1 MSKGR
6 VCLAYSGGLDTST
19 ILKWLI
25 QQGYTVVCFL
35 ANVGQEEDWATVEKK
50 ALALGAERMIIDVNT
65 TPVSAFLAPTLL
77 LDGSLIF
84 KLSSWTRSS
93 TEQSSATQSTRIDVR
108 ISFPTTPDLN
118 VDSMLDLLGTSLARP
133 IIAKAQVKAALE
145 TKCDFVSHGC
155 TGKGNDQVRFELAFA
170 ALNPK
175 LKVIAPWRLPEFF
188 NKFLCYCPSTRLS
201 NCFLQYD
208 IPTEKEE
215 LLTIVCAEGRAD
227 LLKYAAENNIP
238 VSSTPKAPWSMDDNL
253 VHCSYEAGVLEDPEL
268 TPPKEL
274 WTRTV
279 DPLDAPD
286 KPTEFTIHF
295 EAGIPVKVD
304 ISGKEVTGSLEIF
317 KLLNKIGH
325 DNGVGRIDIVENR
338 FIGLKS
344 RGCYDTPGLTIARL
358 AHIDLEGLV
367 LDARVRELRDQ
378 FVTSSWS
385 RLLYNGLYFS
395 PEREF
400 LDNSI
405 VYSSRNTTGVVKM
418 MAYKGN
424 AYVLGRSSNASNLY
438 SAEDASMDSLEGFS
452 PQDTSG
458 FIAINAI
465 RLKKYG
471 EQAIKDGKN
480 LADL

>member
-35 ANVGQEEDWATVEKK
+35 ANVGQEEDWAAVEKK

-65 TPVSAFLAPTLL
+65 TPVSTFLAPIILL
-77 LDGSLIF
+77 NGSLIF

-108 ISFPTTPDLN
+108 ISSPTTPDIN
-118 VDSMLDLLGTSLARP
+118 ADSMLDLLGTSLARP

-145 TKCDFVSHGC
+145 TKCD
-155 TGKGNDQVRFELAFA
+155 GKGNDQVRFELAFA

-188 NKFLCYCPSTRLS
+188 NKFP
-201 NCFLQYD
+201 
-208 IPTEKEE
+208 
-215 LLTIVCAEGRAD
+215 
-227 LLKYAAENNIP
+227 ENNIP

-367 LDARVRELRDQ
+367 LDARVRELRDL